1 MSSAGC
7 ARHEAPPLP
16 PGLAYMQKSRKY
28 PDTGH
33 PSAGKKAA
41 SGSQRVIFPAPIGSQ
56 TSGKG
61 RIHAA

>member
-1 MSSAGC
+1 M
-7 ARHEAPPLP
+7 RPLP

-33 PSAGKKAA
+33 PSAGKKRA

-61 RIHAA
+61 WIHAA